1 MRGLSVALKTCVKKI
16 LFTAS
21 VFCSLSLDAN
31 ILDKVNPLS
40 IDQAMQHAIKTHPL
54 ILSAEG
60 EYRAAKSELTA
71 SRWSRFPALGAS
83 AQESST
89 EVKQE
94 VTTASMP
101 IWVGGRINADID
113 LAKSKRDGALAGIA
127 EAQQTVMLETI
138 GLFFDYFKSE
148 KKLEI
153 AAKNVDEH
161 QRLYEIIERRVDAA
175 TSPDVDA
182 MLAQARLQSARSAQI
197 QAVSTKNISK
207 ASLELTVGHVIDAVR
222 VNNNPAP
229 LGFDLNQALV
239 TGISVSPRISRIESE
254 VKGFEANIKSAK
266 SALYPQ
272 ISIGYEKRYNEP
284 DPSPLN
290 VDEETFVSVQF
301 QPGAGFAV
309 ASSISAAKQRKQSA
323 RDSLEAEKREL
334 RRQIKTAWNEY
345 TSVSFQLDPSKLLV
359 EATNSV
365 IESYLR
371 QYAVGKK
378 SWLDV
383 LNAQREATQAR
394 NTLVDFEVQ
403 YLTSLYRLRVLM
415 NEINPTILGVKL

>member
-1 MRGLSVALKTCVKKI
+1 VTILNSLQKLAVTSFFLVCSAIMAKAVVASDALSV
-16 LFTAS
+16 
-21 VFCSLSLDAN
+21 
-31 ILDKVNPLS
+31 
-40 IDQAMQHAIKTHPL
+40 DQAIQYAIQTHPL

-60 EYRAAKSELTA
+60 QYRAAKSELAA
-71 SRWSRFPALGAS
+71 SRWSRFPTVGAS
-83 AQESST
+83 ARENSFDQR
-89 EVKQE
+89 QD

-101 IWVGGRINADID
+101 IWMGGRINADID
-113 LAKSKRDGALAGIA
+113 LAKSNRDGALSGIS
-127 EAQQTVMLETI
+127 EAQQSVMIETI

-153 AAKNVDEH
+153 ASLNIDEH
-161 QRLYEIIERRVDAA
+161 QRLYEIIERRVEAA

-197 QAVSTKNISK
+197 QAASVKDISK
-207 ASLELTVGHVIDAVR
+207 ASLELTVGRVIDAVL
-222 VNNNPAP
+222 VNNNPEPFSIGLDEAV
-229 LGFDLNQALV
+229 A
-239 TGISVSPRISRIESE
+239 TGIKVSPRIARIESE
-254 VKGFEANIKSAK
+254 IKGFEANIKSAK

-272 ISIGYEKRYNEP
+272 VSLGYEKRFNEP
-284 DPSPLN
+284 DSSG
-290 VDEETFVSVQF
+290 DDQEETFVSVQF
-301 QPGAGFAV
+301 QPGAGLAV

-323 RDSLEAEKREL
+323 LDSLEAEKREL

-345 TSVSFQLDPSKLLV
+345 VSVSFQLEPSKMLV
-359 EATNSV
+359 DATTSV

-394 NTLVDFEVQ
+394 NTLVDFELQ
-403 YLTSLYRLRVLM
+403 YLTSIYRLRVLM

>member
-1 MRGLSVALKTCVKKI
+1 VVNVTFLNSIKKLVITILLFLSFVLCADDIDSAKALSVE
-16 LFTAS
+16 
-21 VFCSLSLDAN
+21 
-31 ILDKVNPLS
+31 
-40 IDQAMQHAIKTHPL
+40 QAMQHAIRTHPL
-54 ILSAEG
+54 IMSAEG
-60 EYRAAKSELTA
+60 QYRAAKSELAA
-71 SRWSRFPALGAS
+71 SRWSRFPTVGAS
-83 AQESST
+83 ARENSFEQ
-89 EVKQE
+89 KQD

-101 IWVGGRINADID
+101 IWMGGRINADID
-113 LAKSKRDGALAGIA
+113 LAKSNRDGALSGIA
-127 EAQQTVMLETI
+127 EAQQTVMLETV

-153 AAKNVDEH
+153 ATQNVDEH
-161 QRLYEIIERRVDAA
+161 QRLYEIIERRVEAA
-175 TSPDVDA
+175 TSPDVDT

-197 QAVSTKNISK
+197 QAASVRDISK
-207 ASLELTVGHVIDAVR
+207 ASLELTVGHVIDLVL
-222 VNNNPAP
+222 VNNKPAP
-229 LGFDLNQALV
+229 LSISLNDAV
-239 TGISVSPRISRIESE
+239 ATGISVSPRIARIESE

-272 ISIGYEKRYNEP
+272 VSLGYEKRYNDP
-284 DPSPLN
+284 DKLR
-290 VDEETFVSVQF
+290 VDQEETFVSVQF
-301 QPGAGFAV
+301 QPGAGLAV

-334 RRQIKTAWNEY
+334 RRQIKKAWNEY
-345 TSVSFQLDPSKLLV
+345 TSVSFQLEPSKMLV
-359 EATNSV
+359 DATTSV

-403 YLTSLYRLRVLM
+403 YLTSLYRLKVLM
-415 NEINPTILGVKL
+415 NEINPTTLGVKL

>member
-1 MRGLSVALKTCVKKI
+1 MTSLNNFKKI
-16 LFTAS
+16 LALF
-21 VFCSLSLDAN
+21 SLSVSI
-31 ILDKVNPLS
+31 ILQAESPIEAQALS
-40 IDQAMQHAIKTHPL
+40 VDQAMQYAIKTHPL

-60 EYRAAKSELTA
+60 QYRAAKSELTA
-71 SRWSRFPALGAS
+71 SRWSRFPTVGAS
-83 AQESST
+83 ARENSFD
-89 EVKQE
+89 EKQD

-101 IWVGGRINADID
+101 LWMGGRINADID
-113 LAKSKRDGALAGIA
+113 LAKSKRDGALSGIS
-127 EAQQTVMLETI
+127 EAQQSVMLETI

-153 AAKNVDEH
+153 ASLNVDEH
-161 QRLYEIIERRVDAA
+161 QRLYEIIERRVEAA

-182 MLAQARLQSARSAQI
+182 MLAQARLQSSRSAQI
-197 QAVSTKNISK
+197 QAASIKDISK
-207 ASLELTVGHVIDAVR
+207 ASLELTVGRVIDAVL
-222 VNNNPAP
+222 VNNNPEP
-229 LGFDLNQALV
+229 FGISLNEAV
-239 TGISVSPRISRIESE
+239 ATGIKVSPRIARIESE

-272 ISIGYEKRYNEP
+272 VSLGYEKRFNDP
-284 DPSPLN
+284 DSSR
-290 VDEETFVSVQF
+290 VDQEETFVSVQF
-301 QPGAGFAV
+301 QPGAGLAV
-309 ASSISAAKQRKQSA
+309 ASSISAAKLRKQSA

-345 TSVSFQLDPSKLLV
+345 ASVSFQLEPSKMLV
-359 EATNSV
+359 DATNSV

-403 YLTSLYRLRVLM
+403 YLTSIYRLRVLM

>member
-1 MRGLSVALKTCVKKI
+1 VTSLNNFKKI
-16 LFTAS
+16 LALL
-21 VFCSLSLDAN
+21 SLSVSITLQAES
-31 ILDKVNPLS
+31 PSEAQALS
-40 IDQAMQHAIKTHPL
+40 VDQAIQYAIKTHPL

-60 EYRAAKSELTA
+60 QYRAAKSELAA
-71 SRWSRFPALGAS
+71 SRWSRFPTVGAS
-83 AQESST
+83 ARENSFDQ
-89 EVKQE
+89 KQD

-101 IWVGGRINADID
+101 LWMGGRINADID
-113 LAKSKRDGALAGIA
+113 LAKSNRDGALSGIS
-127 EAQQTVMLETI
+127 EAQQSVMLETI

-153 AAKNVDEH
+153 ASQNIDEH
-161 QRLYEIIERRVDAA
+161 QRLYEIIERRVEAA

-182 MLAQARLQSARSAQI
+182 MLAQARLQSARSSQI
-197 QAVSTKNISK
+197 QAASIKDISK
-207 ASLELTVGHVIDAVR
+207 ASLELTVGRVIDAVL
-222 VNNNPAP
+222 VNNNPDP
-229 LGFDLNQALV
+229 FGISLNEAV
-239 TGISVSPRISRIESE
+239 ATGIAVSPRVARIESE
-254 VKGFEANIKSAK
+254 IKGFDANIKLAK

-272 ISIGYEKRYNEP
+272 VSLGYEKRFNDP
-284 DPSPLN
+284 DSSR
-290 VDEETFVSVQF
+290 VDQEETFVSVQF
-301 QPGAGFAV
+301 QPGAGLAV

-345 TSVSFQLDPSKLLV
+345 ASVSFQLEPSKMLV
-359 EATNSV
+359 DATNSV

-403 YLTSLYRLRVLM
+403 YLTSIYRLRVLM

>member
-1 MRGLSVALKTCVKKI
+1 MALKNCINKILVTAFVFGSFELNAENHDAGNSLSV
-16 LFTAS
+16 
-21 VFCSLSLDAN
+21 
-31 ILDKVNPLS
+31 
-40 IDQAMQHAIKTHPL
+40 DQAMQHAIMTHPL

-60 EYRAAKSELTA
+60 QYRAAKSELTA
-71 SRWSRFPALGAS
+71 SRWSRFPTVGAS

-89 EVKQE
+89 EVKQD

-101 IWVGGRINADID
+101 IWMGGRINADID
-113 LAKSKRDGALAGIA
+113 LAKSKRDGALSGIA

-153 AAKNVDEH
+153 ASKNVDEH
-161 QRLYEIIERRVDAA
+161 QRLYEIIERRVAAA
-175 TSPDVDA
+175 TSPDVDT

-197 QAVSTKNISK
+197 QAASVRNISK
-207 ASLELTVGHVIDAVR
+207 ASLELTVGQVIDAVR
-222 VNNNPAP
+222 VNNNPEA
-229 LGFDLNQALV
+229 LGFSLNEAV
-239 TGISVSPRISRIESE
+239 ATGISVSPRIARIESE

-272 ISIGYEKRYNEP
+272 VSLGYEKRYNDP
-284 DPSPLN
+284 DPSRIA
-290 VDEETFVSVQF
+290 EETFVSVEF
-301 QPGAGFAV
+301 QPGAGFAL

-345 TSVSFQLDPSKLLV
+345 SSVLFQLEPSRMLV
-359 EATNSV
+359 DATTSV

-403 YLTSLYRLRVLM
+403 YLTSWYRLKVLM
-415 NEINPTILGVKL
+415 NEINPTILGVEL

>member
-1 MRGLSVALKTCVKKI
+1 MTSLNNFKKI
-16 LFTAS
+16 LALFLLS
-21 VFCSLSLDAN
+21 VSIILQAESPIEAQALS
-31 ILDKVNPLS
+31 V
-40 IDQAMQHAIKTHPL
+40 DQAMQYAIKTHPL

-60 EYRAAKSELTA
+60 QYRAAKSELTA
-71 SRWSRFPALGAS
+71 SRWSRFPTVGAS
-83 AQESST
+83 ARENSFD
-89 EVKQE
+89 EKQD

-101 IWVGGRINADID
+101 LWMGGRINADID
-113 LAKSKRDGALAGIA
+113 LAKSKRDGALSGIS
-127 EAQQTVMLETI
+127 EAQQSVMLETI

-153 AAKNVDEH
+153 ASLNVDEH
-161 QRLYEIIERRVDAA
+161 QRLYEIIERRVEAE

-197 QAVSTKNISK
+197 QAASIKDISK
-207 ASLELTVGHVIDAVR
+207 ASLELTVGRVIDAVL
-222 VNNNPAP
+222 VNNNPEP
-229 LGFDLNQALV
+229 FGISLNEAV
-239 TGISVSPRISRIESE
+239 ATGIKVSPRIARIESE

-272 ISIGYEKRYNEP
+272 VSLGYEKRFNDP
-284 DPSPLN
+284 DSSR
-290 VDEETFVSVQF
+290 VDQEETFVSVQF
-301 QPGAGFAV
+301 QPGAGLAV
-309 ASSISAAKQRKQSA
+309 ASSISAAKLRKQSA

-345 TSVSFQLDPSKLLV
+345 ASVSFQLEPSKMLV
-359 EATNSV
+359 DATNSV

-403 YLTSLYRLRVLM
+403 YLTSIYRLRVLM

>member
-1 MRGLSVALKTCVKKI
+1 VALKNCIKKI
-16 LFTAS
+16 LITAS
-21 VFCSLSLDAN
+21 LLGSCSLSASN
-31 ILDKVNPLS
+31 HAVVSLS
-40 IDQAMQHAIKTHPL
+40 VDQAMQHAIKTHPL
-54 ILSAEG
+54 ISSAEG
-60 EYRAAKSELTA
+60 EYRAAKSEVTA
-71 SRWSRFPALGAS
+71 SRWSRFPTLGAS

-89 EVKQE
+89 DVKQD

-101 IWVGGRINADID
+101 IWVGGRINAEID
-113 LAKSKRDGALAGIA
+113 LAKSKRDGAFSGIA

-138 GLFFDYFKSE
+138 GLFFDYFSSE

-153 AAKNVDEH
+153 ASQNVDEH
-161 QRLYEIIERRVDAA
+161 QRLFEIIERRVQAE
-175 TSPDVDA
+175 TSPDVDT

-197 QAVSTKNISK
+197 QAASFRNIAK

-222 VNNNPAP
+222 VNNKPEPFNI
-229 LGFDLNQALV
+229 GLNEAV
-239 TGISVSPRISRIESE
+239 ATGISVSPRLARFESE
-254 VKGFEANIKSAK
+254 VKGFDANIKSAK

-272 ISIGYEKRYNEP
+272 ISLGYEKRYNDP
-284 DPSPLN
+284 DPSPLD

-301 QPGAGFAV
+301 QPGAGLAV
-309 ASSISAAKQRKQSA
+309 ASSISAAKQRKLSA

-345 TSVSFQLDPSKLLV
+345 TSVLFQLDPAKMLV
-359 EATNSV
+359 NATSSV

-403 YLTSLYRLRVLM
+403 HLTSLYRLRVLM
-415 NEINPTILGVKL
+415 NEINPVMLGVKL

>member
-1 MRGLSVALKTCVKKI
+1 VTSLNNFKKI
-16 LFTAS
+16 LALF
-21 VFCSLSLDAN
+21 SLSVSI
-31 ILDKVNPLS
+31 ILQAESPIEAQALS
-40 IDQAMQHAIKTHPL
+40 VDEAMQYAIKTHPL

-60 EYRAAKSELTA
+60 QYRAAKSELTA
-71 SRWSRFPALGAS
+71 SRWSRFPTVGAS
-83 AQESST
+83 ARENSFD
-89 EVKQE
+89 EKQD

-101 IWVGGRINADID
+101 LWMGGRINADID
-113 LAKSKRDGALAGIA
+113 LAKSKRDGALSGIS
-127 EAQQTVMLETI
+127 EAQQSVMLETI

-153 AAKNVDEH
+153 ASLNVDEH
-161 QRLYEIIERRVDAA
+161 QRLYEIIERRVEAA

-197 QAVSTKNISK
+197 QAASIKDISK
-207 ASLELTVGHVIDAVR
+207 ASLELTVGRVIDAVL
-222 VNNNPAP
+222 VNNNPEP
-229 LGFDLNQALV
+229 FGISLNEAV
-239 TGISVSPRISRIESE
+239 ATGIKVSPRIARIESE

-272 ISIGYEKRYNEP
+272 VSLGYEKRFNDP
-284 DPSPLN
+284 DSSR
-290 VDEETFVSVQF
+290 VDQEETFVSVQF
-301 QPGAGFAV
+301 QPGAGLAV
-309 ASSISAAKQRKQSA
+309 ASSISAAKLRKQSA

-345 TSVSFQLDPSKLLV
+345 ASVSFQLEPSKMLV
-359 EATNSV
+359 DATNSV

-403 YLTSLYRLRVLM
+403 YLTSIYRLRVLM

>member
-1 MRGLSVALKTCVKKI
+1 MTSLNNFKKI
-16 LFTAS
+16 LALL
-21 VFCSLSLDAN
+21 SLSVSITLQAES
-31 ILDKVNPLS
+31 PSEAQALS
-40 IDQAMQHAIKTHPL
+40 VDQAMQYAIKTHPL

-60 EYRAAKSELTA
+60 QYRAAKSELTA
-71 SRWSRFPALGAS
+71 SRWSRFPTVGAS
-83 AQESST
+83 ARENSFDQ
-89 EVKQE
+89 KQD

-101 IWVGGRINADID
+101 LWMGGRINADID
-113 LAKSKRDGALAGIA
+113 LAKSKRDGALSGIS
-127 EAQQTVMLETI
+127 EAQQSVMLETI

-153 AAKNVDEH
+153 ASLNVDEH
-161 QRLYEIIERRVDAA
+161 QRLYEIIERRVEAA

-197 QAVSTKNISK
+197 QAASIKDISK
-207 ASLELTVGHVIDAVR
+207 ASLELTVGRVIDAVL
-222 VNNNPAP
+222 VNNNPEP
-229 LGFDLNQALV
+229 FGISLNEAV
-239 TGISVSPRISRIESE
+239 ATGIKVSPRIARIESE

-272 ISIGYEKRYNEP
+272 VSLGYEKRFNDP
-284 DPSPLN
+284 DSSR
-290 VDEETFVSVQF
+290 VDQEETFVSVQF
-301 QPGAGFAV
+301 QPGAGLAV

-345 TSVSFQLDPSKLLV
+345 ASVSFQLEPSKMLV
-359 EATNSV
+359 DATNSV

-403 YLTSLYRLRVLM
+403 YLTSIYRLRVLM

>member
-1 MRGLSVALKTCVKKI
+1 VTSLNNFRKIIVLLTLSFFIALQAESSNEAQALSV
-16 LFTAS
+16 
-21 VFCSLSLDAN
+21 
-31 ILDKVNPLS
+31 
-40 IDQAMQHAIKTHPL
+40 DQAMHFAIKTHPL

-60 EYRAAKSELTA
+60 QYRAAKSELAA
-71 SRWSRFPALGAS
+71 SRWGRFPTIGAS

-89 EVKQE
+89 EAKQD

-101 IWVGGRINADID
+101 VWMGGRINADID
-113 LAKSKRDGALAGIA
+113 LAKSNRDGALSGIA
-127 EAQQTVMLETI
+127 EAQQSVMLETI
-138 GLFFDYFKSE
+138 DLFFDYFKSE

-153 AAKNVDEH
+153 ASQNVDEH
-161 QRLYEIIERRVDAA
+161 QRLYEIIERRVAAA
-175 TSPDVDA
+175 TSPDVDT

-197 QAVSTKNISK
+197 QAANAKNIAK
-207 ASLELTVGHVIDAVR
+207 ASLELTVGLVIDTVL
-222 VNNNPAP
+222 VNNSPEELN
-229 LGFDLNQALV
+229 LGLNETVAE
-239 TGISVSPRISRIESE
+239 GIRVSPRIARIESE
-254 VKGFEANIKSAK
+254 VKGFEANIKSVK

-272 ISIGYEKRYNEP
+272 VSLGYEKRYNDP
-284 DPSPLN
+284 DPTRA
-290 VDEETFVSVQF
+290 DKEETFVSVQF

-309 ASSISAAKQRKQSA
+309 ASSISAAKQRQQSA

-345 TSVSFQLDPSKLLV
+345 TSVSFQLEPTKMLV
-359 EATNSV
+359 NATTSV

-403 YLTSLYRLRVLM
+403 YLTSLYRLKVLL
-415 NEINPTILGVKL
+415 NHINPTILGVKL

>member
-1 MRGLSVALKTCVKKI
+1 MTSLNNFKKI
-16 LFTAS
+16 LALF
-21 VFCSLSLDAN
+21 SLSVSI
-31 ILDKVNPLS
+31 ILQAESPIEAQALS
-40 IDQAMQHAIKTHPL
+40 VDQAMQYAIKTHPL

-60 EYRAAKSELTA
+60 QYRAAKSELTA
-71 SRWSRFPALGAS
+71 SRWSRFPTVGAS
-83 AQESST
+83 ARENSFD
-89 EVKQE
+89 EKQD

-101 IWVGGRINADID
+101 LWMGGRINADID
-113 LAKSKRDGALAGIA
+113 LAKSKRDGALSGIS
-127 EAQQTVMLETI
+127 EAQQSVMLETI

-153 AAKNVDEH
+153 ASLNVDEH
-161 QRLYEIIERRVDAA
+161 QRLYEIIERRVEAE

-197 QAVSTKNISK
+197 QAASIKDISK
-207 ASLELTVGHVIDAVR
+207 ASLELTVGRVIDAVL
-222 VNNNPAP
+222 VNNNPEP
-229 LGFDLNQALV
+229 FGISLNEAV
-239 TGISVSPRISRIESE
+239 ATGIKVSPRIARIESE

-272 ISIGYEKRYNEP
+272 VSLGYEKRFNDP
-284 DPSPLN
+284 DSSR
-290 VDEETFVSVQF
+290 VDQEETFVSVQF
-301 QPGAGFAV
+301 QPGAGLAV
-309 ASSISAAKQRKQSA
+309 ASSISAAKLRKQSA

-345 TSVSFQLDPSKLLV
+345 ASVSFQLEPSKMLV
-359 EATNSV
+359 DATNSV

-403 YLTSLYRLRVLM
+403 YLTSIYRLRVLM

>member
-1 MRGLSVALKTCVKKI
+1 MTSLNNFKKI
-16 LFTAS
+16 LALF
-21 VFCSLSLDAN
+21 SLSVSI
-31 ILDKVNPLS
+31 ILQAESPIEAQALS
-40 IDQAMQHAIKTHPL
+40 VDEAMQYAIKTHPL

-60 EYRAAKSELTA
+60 QYRAAKSELTA
-71 SRWSRFPALGAS
+71 SRWSRFPTVGAS
-83 AQESST
+83 ARENSFD
-89 EVKQE
+89 EKQD

-101 IWVGGRINADID
+101 LWMGGRINADID
-113 LAKSKRDGALAGIA
+113 LAKSKRDGALSGIS
-127 EAQQTVMLETI
+127 EAQQSVMLETI

-153 AAKNVDEH
+153 ASLNVDEH
-161 QRLYEIIERRVDAA
+161 QRLYEIIERRVEAA

-197 QAVSTKNISK
+197 QAASIKDISK
-207 ASLELTVGHVIDAVR
+207 ASLELTVGRVIDAVL
-222 VNNNPAP
+222 VNNNPEP
-229 LGFDLNQALV
+229 FGISLNEAV
-239 TGISVSPRISRIESE
+239 ATGIKVSPRIARIESE

-272 ISIGYEKRYNEP
+272 VSLGYEKRFNDP
-284 DPSPLN
+284 DSSR
-290 VDEETFVSVQF
+290 VDQEETFVSVQF
-301 QPGAGFAV
+301 QPGAGLAV
-309 ASSISAAKQRKQSA
+309 ASSISAAKLRKQSA

-345 TSVSFQLDPSKLLV
+345 ASVSFQLEPSKMLV
-359 EATNSV
+359 DATNSV

-403 YLTSLYRLRVLM
+403 YLTSIYRLRVLM

>member
-1 MRGLSVALKTCVKKI
+1 MAFLNSIKKLVLISFLCAPYAIATDSLDSFSSLSVE
-16 LFTAS
+16 
-21 VFCSLSLDAN
+21 
-31 ILDKVNPLS
+31 
-40 IDQAMQHAIKTHPL
+40 QAMQFAINTHPL

-60 EYRAAKSELTA
+60 QYRAAKSELTA
-71 SRWSRFPALGAS
+71 SRWSRFPTVGAS

-89 EVKQE
+89 EVKQD

-101 IWVGGRINADID
+101 IWMGGRINADID
-113 LAKSKRDGALAGIA
+113 LAKSKRDGALSGVS

-138 GLFFDYFKSE
+138 GFFFDYFKSE

-153 AAKNVDEH
+153 ASQNVDEH
-161 QRLYEIIERRVDAA
+161 QRLYEIIERRVAAA
-175 TSPDVDA
+175 TSPDVDT

-197 QAVSTKNISK
+197 QAISVRDISK
-207 ASLELTVGHVIDAVR
+207 ASLELTVGQEIVSVLVEDS
-222 VNNNPAP
+222 PEP
-229 LGFDLNQALV
+229 LGINLNEAVAL
-239 TGISVSPRISRIESE
+239 GISVSPRIARIQSE

-272 ISIGYEKRYNEP
+272 VSLSYEKRYNDP
-284 DPSPLN
+284 DPSR
-290 VDEETFVSVQF
+290 VDQEETFVSVQF

-345 TSVSFQLDPSKLLV
+345 ASVSFQLEPSKMLV
-359 EATNSV
+359 DATTSV
-365 IESYLR
+365 VESYLR

-403 YLTSLYRLRVLM
+403 YLTSLYRLKVLI

>member
-1 MRGLSVALKTCVKKI
+1 MTSLNNFKKI
-16 LFTAS
+16 LALL
-21 VFCSLSLDAN
+21 SLSVSITLQAES
-31 ILDKVNPLS
+31 PSEAQALS
-40 IDQAMQHAIKTHPL
+40 VDQAMQYAIKTHPL

-60 EYRAAKSELTA
+60 QYRAAKSELAA
-71 SRWSRFPALGAS
+71 SRWSRFPTVGAS
-83 AQESST
+83 ARENSFDQ
-89 EVKQE
+89 KQD

-101 IWVGGRINADID
+101 LWMGGRINADID
-113 LAKSKRDGALAGIA
+113 LAKSKRDGALSGIS
-127 EAQQTVMLETI
+127 EAQQSVMLETI

-153 AAKNVDEH
+153 ASLNVDEH
-161 QRLYEIIERRVDAA
+161 QRLYEIIERRVEAA

-197 QAVSTKNISK
+197 QAASIKDISK
-207 ASLELTVGHVIDAVR
+207 ASLELTVGRVIDAVL
-222 VNNNPAP
+222 VNNNPEP
-229 LGFDLNQALV
+229 FGISLNEAV
-239 TGISVSPRISRIESE
+239 ATGIKVSPRIARIESE

-272 ISIGYEKRYNEP
+272 VSLGYEKRFNDP
-284 DPSPLN
+284 DSTR
-290 VDEETFVSVQF
+290 VDQEETFVSVQF
-301 QPGAGFAV
+301 QPGAGLAV
-309 ASSISAAKQRKQSA
+309 ASSISAAKLRKQSA

-345 TSVSFQLDPSKLLV
+345 ASVSFQLEPSKMLV
-359 EATNSV
+359 DATNSV

-403 YLTSLYRLRVLM
+403 YLTSIYRLRVLM

>member
-1 MRGLSVALKTCVKKI
+1 MTSLNNFKKI
-16 LFTAS
+16 LALL
-21 VFCSLSLDAN
+21 SLSVSITLQAES
-31 ILDKVNPLS
+31 PREAQALS
-40 IDQAMQHAIKTHPL
+40 VDQAMQYAIKTHPL

-60 EYRAAKSELTA
+60 QYRAAKSELTA
-71 SRWSRFPALGAS
+71 SRWSRFPTVGAS
-83 AQESST
+83 ARENSFD
-89 EVKQE
+89 EKQD

-101 IWVGGRINADID
+101 LWMGGRINADID
-113 LAKSKRDGALAGIA
+113 LAKSKRDGALSGIS
-127 EAQQTVMLETI
+127 EAQQSVMLETI

-153 AAKNVDEH
+153 ASLNVDEH
-161 QRLYEIIERRVDAA
+161 QRLYEIIERRVEAA

-182 MLAQARLQSARSAQI
+182 MLAQARLQSSRSAQI
-197 QAVSTKNISK
+197 QAASIKDISK
-207 ASLELTVGHVIDAVR
+207 ASLELTVGRVIDAVL
-222 VNNNPAP
+222 VNNNPEP
-229 LGFDLNQALV
+229 FGISLNEAV
-239 TGISVSPRISRIESE
+239 ATGIKVSPRIARIESE

-272 ISIGYEKRYNEP
+272 VSLGYEKRFNDP
-284 DPSPLN
+284 DSSR
-290 VDEETFVSVQF
+290 VDQEETFVSVQF
-301 QPGAGFAV
+301 QPGAGLAV
-309 ASSISAAKQRKQSA
+309 ASSISAAKLRKQSA

-345 TSVSFQLDPSKLLV
+345 ASVSFQLEPSKMLV
-359 EATNSV
+359 DATNSV

-403 YLTSLYRLRVLM
+403 YLTSIYRLRVLM

>member
-1 MRGLSVALKTCVKKI
+1 MTLKICLKKVLFTVSLFGSLGLSADNH
-16 LFTAS
+16 
-21 VFCSLSLDAN
+21 DAV
-31 ILDKVNPLS
+31 IPLS
-40 IDQAMQHAIKTHPL
+40 IDQAMQHALKTHPL

-71 SRWSRFPALGAS
+71 SRWSRFPTLGAS

-89 EVKQE
+89 EVKQD

-101 IWVGGRINADID
+101 IWVGGRINAEID
-113 LAKSKRDGALAGIA
+113 LAKSKRDGALSGIA
-127 EAQQTVMLETI
+127 EAQQTVMLETV

-153 AAKNVDEH
+153 AAQNVDEH
-161 QRLYEIIERRVDAA
+161 QRLYEIIERRVEAE
-175 TSPDVDA
+175 TSPDVDS

-197 QAVSTKNISK
+197 QAVSARNIAK

-222 VNNNPAP
+222 VNNNPEP
-229 LGFDLNQALV
+229 LGFSLNQALV
-239 TGISVSPRISRIESE
+239 TGVSVSPRIARFESD

-272 ISIGYEKRYNEP
+272 VSLGYEKRYNDP
-284 DPSPLN
+284 DPTR
-290 VDEETFVSVQF
+290 VDEEAFVSVQF

-309 ASSISAAKQRKQSA
+309 ASSISAAKQRKLSA

-345 TSVSFQLDPSKLLV
+345 TSVSFQLEPSKLLV
-359 EATNSV
+359 DATNSV

-403 YLTSLYRLRVLM
+403 YLASLYRLEILM
-415 NEINPTILGVKL
+415 NVINPTILGVKL

>member
-1 MRGLSVALKTCVKKI
+1 LRGLNVTSLNNFKKI
-16 LFTAS
+16 IVLL
-21 VFCSLSLDAN
+21 SLSVSIALQAESS
-31 ILDKVNPLS
+31 IKEQALS
-40 IDQAMQHAIKTHPL
+40 VDQAMQHAIRTHPL

-60 EYRAAKSELTA
+60 QYRAAKSELAA
-71 SRWSRFPALGAS
+71 SRWSRFPTIGAS

-89 EVKQE
+89 EVKQD

-101 IWVGGRINADID
+101 IWMGGRINADID
-113 LAKSKRDGALAGIA
+113 LAKSNRDGALSGIS
-127 EAQQTVMLETI
+127 EAQQSVMLETI

-153 AAKNVDEH
+153 ASLNVDEH
-161 QRLYEIIERRVDAA
+161 QRLYEIIERRVAAA
-175 TSPDVDA
+175 TSPDVDT
-182 MLAQARLQSARSAQI
+182 MLAQARLQSARSVQI
-197 QAVSTKNISK
+197 QAASSKNIAK
-207 ASLELTVGHVIDAVR
+207 ASLELTVGHVIDAVL
-222 VNNNPAP
+222 VNNSPEP
-229 LGFDLNQALV
+229 LNIGLNEAV
-239 TGISVSPRISRIESE
+239 ATGIQVSPRIARIESE
-254 VKGFEANIKSAK
+254 IKGFEANIKSAK

-272 ISIGYEKRYNEP
+272 VSLGYEKRYNDP
-284 DPSPLN
+284 DPAR
-290 VDEETFVSVQF
+290 VDQEETFVSVQF
-301 QPGAGFAV
+301 QPGAGLAV

-345 TSVSFQLDPSKLLV
+345 TSVSFQLEPSKMLV
-359 EATNSV
+359 DATTSV
-365 IESYLR
+365 VESYLR

-403 YLTSLYRLRVLM
+403 YFTSIYRLRVLM

>member
-1 MRGLSVALKTCVKKI
+1 MLLSLSITLQAESPSEVQALSV
-16 LFTAS
+16 
-21 VFCSLSLDAN
+21 
-31 ILDKVNPLS
+31 
-40 IDQAMQHAIKTHPL
+40 DQAMQYAIKTHPL

-60 EYRAAKSELTA
+60 QYRAAKSELTA
-71 SRWSRFPALGAS
+71 SRWSRFPTVGAS
-83 AQESST
+83 ARENSFD
-89 EVKQE
+89 EKQD

-101 IWVGGRINADID
+101 LWMGGRINADID
-113 LAKSKRDGALAGIA
+113 LAKSSRDGALSGIS
-127 EAQQTVMLETI
+127 EAQQSVMLETI

-153 AAKNVDEH
+153 ASQNIDEH
-161 QRLYEIIERRVDAA
+161 QRLYEIIERRVEAA

-182 MLAQARLQSARSAQI
+182 MLAQARLQSARSSQI
-197 QAVSTKNISK
+197 QAASIKDISK
-207 ASLELTVGHVIDAVR
+207 ASLELTVGRVIDAVL
-222 VNNNPAP
+222 VNNNPDP
-229 LGFDLNQALV
+229 FGISLNEAV
-239 TGISVSPRISRIESE
+239 ATGIKVSPRIARIESE
-254 VKGFEANIKSAK
+254 IMGFEANIKSAK

-272 ISIGYEKRYNEP
+272 VSLGYEKRYNDP
-284 DPSPLN
+284 DPSR
-290 VDEETFVSVQF
+290 VDQEEAFVSVQF
-301 QPGAGFAV
+301 QPGAGLAV

-334 RRQIKTAWNEY
+334 RRQIKTSWNEY
-345 TSVSFQLDPSKLLV
+345 TSVLFQLDPAKMLV
-359 EATNSV
+359 NATSSV

-403 YLTSLYRLRVLM
+403 HLTSLYRLRVLM
-415 NEINPTILGVKL
+415 NEINPVMLGVKL

>member
-1 MRGLSVALKTCVKKI
+1 VRSLNNFKKI
-16 LFTAS
+16 LALL
-21 VFCSLSLDAN
+21 SLSVSITLQAES
-31 ILDKVNPLS
+31 PSEAQALS
-40 IDQAMQHAIKTHPL
+40 VDQAMQYAIKTHPL

-60 EYRAAKSELTA
+60 QYRAAKSELTA
-71 SRWSRFPALGAS
+71 SRWSRFPTVGAS
-83 AQESST
+83 ARENSFD
-89 EVKQE
+89 EKQD

-101 IWVGGRINADID
+101 LWMGGRINADID
-113 LAKSKRDGALAGIA
+113 LAKSKRDGALSGIS
-127 EAQQTVMLETI
+127 EAQQSVMLETI

-153 AAKNVDEH
+153 ASLNVDEH
-161 QRLYEIIERRVDAA
+161 QRLYEIIERRVEAA

-182 MLAQARLQSARSAQI
+182 MLAQARLQSSRSAQI
-197 QAVSTKNISK
+197 QAASIKDISK
-207 ASLELTVGHVIDAVR
+207 ASLELTVGRVIDAVL
-222 VNNNPAP
+222 VNNNPEP
-229 LGFDLNQALV
+229 FGISLNEAV
-239 TGISVSPRISRIESE
+239 ATGIAVSPRIARIESE
-254 VKGFEANIKSAK
+254 IKGFEANIKSAK

-272 ISIGYEKRYNEP
+272 VSLGYEKRFNDP
-284 DPSPLN
+284 DSSL
-290 VDEETFVSVQF
+290 VDQEETFVSVQF
-301 QPGAGFAV
+301 QPGAGLAV

-345 TSVSFQLDPSKLLV
+345 ASVSFQLEPSKMLV
-359 EATNSV
+359 DATNSV

-403 YLTSLYRLRVLM
+403 YLTSIYRLRVLM

>member
-1 MRGLSVALKTCVKKI
+1 MALKNCINKILVTAFVFGSFELNAENHDAGNSLSV
-16 LFTAS
+16 
-21 VFCSLSLDAN
+21 
-31 ILDKVNPLS
+31 
-40 IDQAMQHAIKTHPL
+40 DQAMQHAIMTHPL

-60 EYRAAKSELTA
+60 QYRAAKSELTA
-71 SRWSRFPALGAS
+71 SRWSRFPTVGAS

-89 EVKQE
+89 EVKQD

-101 IWVGGRINADID
+101 IWMGGRINADID
-113 LAKSKRDGALAGIA
+113 LAKSKRDGALSGIA

-153 AAKNVDEH
+153 ASKNVDEH
-161 QRLYEIIERRVDAA
+161 QRLYEIIERRVAAA
-175 TSPDVDA
+175 TSPDVDT

-197 QAVSTKNISK
+197 QAASVRNISK
-207 ASLELTVGHVIDAVR
+207 ASLELTVGQVIDAVR
-222 VNNNPAP
+222 VNNNPEA
-229 LGFDLNQALV
+229 LGFSLNEAV
-239 TGISVSPRISRIESE
+239 ATGISVSPRIARIESE

-272 ISIGYEKRYNEP
+272 VSLGYEKRYNDP
-284 DPSPLN
+284 DPSRIA
-290 VDEETFVSVQF
+290 EETFVSVEF
-301 QPGAGFAV
+301 QPGAGFAL

-345 TSVSFQLDPSKLLV
+345 SSVLFQLEPSRKLV
-359 EATNSV
+359 DATTSV

-403 YLTSLYRLRVLM
+403 YLTSWYRLKVLM
-415 NEINPTILGVKL
+415 NEINPTILGVEL

>member
-1 MRGLSVALKTCVKKI
+1 VTSLNNLKKI
-16 LFTAS
+16 LALL
-21 VFCSLSLDAN
+21 SLSLSITLQAESPSE
-31 ILDKVNPLS
+31 VQALS
-40 IDQAMQHAIKTHPL
+40 VDQAMQYAIKTHPL

-60 EYRAAKSELTA
+60 QYRAAKSELTA
-71 SRWSRFPALGAS
+71 SRWSRFPTVGAS
-83 AQESST
+83 ARENSFD
-89 EVKQE
+89 EKQD

-101 IWVGGRINADID
+101 LWMGGRINADID
-113 LAKSKRDGALAGIA
+113 LAKSNRDGALSGIS
-127 EAQQTVMLETI
+127 EAQQSVMLETI

-153 AAKNVDEH
+153 ASLNVDEH
-161 QRLYEIIERRVDAA
+161 QRLYEIIERRVEAA

-197 QAVSTKNISK
+197 QAASVKDISK
-207 ASLELTVGHVIDAVR
+207 ASLELTVGRVIDAVL
-222 VNNNPAP
+222 VNNNPEP
-229 LGFDLNQALV
+229 FGVSLNEAV
-239 TGISVSPRISRIESE
+239 ATGIKVSPRIARIESE
-254 VKGFEANIKSAK
+254 IKGFDANIKLAK

-272 ISIGYEKRYNEP
+272 VSLGYEKRSI
-284 DPSPLN
+284 DPGSSG
-290 VDEETFVSVQF
+290 DDQEETFVSVQF
-301 QPGAGFAV
+301 QPGAGLAV

-345 TSVSFQLDPSKLLV
+345 ASVSFQLEPSKMLV
-359 EATNSV
+359 DATNSV

-403 YLTSLYRLRVLM
+403 YLTSIYRLRVLM

>member
-1 MRGLSVALKTCVKKI
+1 VRSLNNFKKI
-16 LFTAS
+16 LALLLL
-21 VFCSLSLDAN
+21 SLSITLQAESASE
-31 ILDKVNPLS
+31 VQALS
-40 IDQAMQHAIKTHPL
+40 VDQAIQHAIKTHPL

-60 EYRAAKSELTA
+60 QYRAAKSELTA
-71 SRWSRFPALGAS
+71 SRWSRFPTVGAS
-83 AQESST
+83 ARENSFDQ
-89 EVKQE
+89 KQD

-101 IWVGGRINADID
+101 LWVGGRINADID
-113 LAKSKRDGALAGIA
+113 LAMSNRDGALSGIS
-127 EAQQTVMLETI
+127 EAQQSVMLETI

-153 AAKNVDEH
+153 ASLNVDEH
-161 QRLYEIIERRVDAA
+161 QRLYEIIERRVEAA

-197 QAVSTKNISK
+197 QAASVKDISK
-207 ASLELTVGHVIDAVR
+207 ASLELTVGRVIDAVL
-222 VNNNPAP
+222 VNNNPEP
-229 LGFDLNQALV
+229 F
-239 TGISVSPRISRIESE
+239 GISLNEAVAMGIKVSPRIARIESE
-254 VKGFEANIKSAK
+254 IKGFEANIKSAK

-272 ISIGYEKRYNEP
+272 VSLGYEKRSI
-284 DPSPLN
+284 DPGSSG
-290 VDEETFVSVQF
+290 DDQEETFVSVQF
-301 QPGAGFAV
+301 QPGAGLAV

-345 TSVSFQLDPSKLLV
+345 ASVSFQLEPSKMLV
-359 EATNSV
+359 DATNSV

-403 YLTSLYRLRVLM
+403 YLTSIYRLRVLM

>member
-1 MRGLSVALKTCVKKI
+1 VRSLNNFKKI
-16 LFTAS
+16 LALL
-21 VFCSLSLDAN
+21 SLSVSITLQAES
-31 ILDKVNPLS
+31 PREAQALS
-40 IDQAMQHAIKTHPL
+40 VDQAMQYAIKTHPL

-60 EYRAAKSELTA
+60 QYRAAKSELTA
-71 SRWSRFPALGAS
+71 SRWSRFPTVGAS
-83 AQESST
+83 ARENSFD
-89 EVKQE
+89 EKQD

-101 IWVGGRINADID
+101 LWMGGRINADID
-113 LAKSKRDGALAGIA
+113 LAKSKRDGALSGIS
-127 EAQQTVMLETI
+127 EAQQSVMLETI

-153 AAKNVDEH
+153 ASLNVDEH
-161 QRLYEIIERRVDAA
+161 QRLYEIIERRVEAE

-197 QAVSTKNISK
+197 QAASIKDISK
-207 ASLELTVGHVIDAVR
+207 ASLELTVGRVIDAVL
-222 VNNNPAP
+222 VNNNPEP
-229 LGFDLNQALV
+229 FGISLNEAV
-239 TGISVSPRISRIESE
+239 ATGIKVSPRIARIESE

-272 ISIGYEKRYNEP
+272 VSLGYEKRFNDP
-284 DPSPLN
+284 DSSR
-290 VDEETFVSVQF
+290 VDQEETFVSVQF
-301 QPGAGFAV
+301 QPGAGLAV
-309 ASSISAAKQRKQSA
+309 ASSISAAKLRKQSA

-345 TSVSFQLDPSKLLV
+345 ASVSFQLEPSKMLV
-359 EATNSV
+359 DATNSV

-403 YLTSLYRLRVLM
+403 YLTSIYRLRVLM

>member
-1 MRGLSVALKTCVKKI
+1 VSLKHCLKKI
-16 LFTAS
+16 LIAAS
-21 VFCSLSLDAN
+21 LFGSLLAGASNHDA
-31 ILDKVNPLS
+31 VTPLS
-40 IDQAMQHAIKTHPL
+40 IDQAMQYALKTHPL

-71 SRWSRFPALGAS
+71 SRWSRFPTLGAS

-89 EVKQE
+89 EVKQD
-94 VTTASMP
+94 VTTATMP
-101 IWVGGRINADID
+101 IWVGGRINAEID
-113 LAKSKRDGALAGIA
+113 LAKSKRDGALSGVA
-127 EAQQTVMLETI
+127 EAQQTVMLETV

-153 AAKNVDEH
+153 AAQNVDEH
-161 QRLYEIIERRVDAA
+161 QRLYEIIERRVEAA
-175 TSPDVDA
+175 TSPDVDS

-197 QAVSTKNISK
+197 QATSARNIAK

-222 VNNNPAP
+222 VINNPEP
-229 LGFDLNQALV
+229 LGFGLNQALV
-239 TGISVSPRISRIESE
+239 TGISVSPRIARLESD

-272 ISIGYEKRYNEP
+272 ISLGYEKRYNDP
-284 DPSPLN
+284 DPSRLD

-345 TSVSFQLDPSKLLV
+345 TSVSFQLEPSSLLV
-359 EATNSV
+359 DATNSV

-403 YLTSLYRLRVLM
+403 YLTSLYRLKILM
-415 NEINPTILGVKL
+415 NEINPTILGVEL

>member
-1 MRGLSVALKTCVKKI
+1 VRSLNNFKKI
-16 LFTAS
+16 LALLLL
-21 VFCSLSLDAN
+21 SLSITLQAESASE
-31 ILDKVNPLS
+31 VQALS
-40 IDQAMQHAIKTHPL
+40 VDQAIQYAIKTHPL

-60 EYRAAKSELTA
+60 QYRAAKSELTA
-71 SRWSRFPALGAS
+71 SRWSRFPTVGAS
-83 AQESST
+83 ARENSFD
-89 EVKQE
+89 EKQD

-101 IWVGGRINADID
+101 LWMGGRINADID
-113 LAKSKRDGALAGIA
+113 LAKSKKDGALSGIS
-127 EAQQTVMLETI
+127 EAQQSVMLETI

-153 AAKNVDEH
+153 ASLNVDEH
-161 QRLYEIIERRVDAA
+161 QRLYEIIERRVEAA

-197 QAVSTKNISK
+197 QAASVKDISK
-207 ASLELTVGHVIDAVR
+207 ASLELTVGRVIDAVL
-222 VNNNPAP
+222 VNNNPEP
-229 LGFDLNQALV
+229 FGISLNEAV
-239 TGISVSPRISRIESE
+239 ATGIKVSPRIARIESE
-254 VKGFEANIKSAK
+254 IKGFEANIKSAK

-272 ISIGYEKRYNEP
+272 VSLGYEKRFNDP
-284 DPSPLN
+284 DSSR
-290 VDEETFVSVQF
+290 VDQEETFVSVQF
-301 QPGAGFAV
+301 QPGAGLAV

-345 TSVSFQLDPSKLLV
+345 ASVSFQLEPSKMLV
-359 EATNSV
+359 DATNSV

-403 YLTSLYRLRVLM
+403 YLTSIYRLRVLM

>member
-1 MRGLSVALKTCVKKI
+1 MRSLNNFKKIIALLSLSVSIALQAESPI
-16 LFTAS
+16 EAQALS
-21 VFCSLSLDAN
+21 V
-31 ILDKVNPLS
+31 
-40 IDQAMQHAIKTHPL
+40 DQAMQYAIKTHPL

-60 EYRAAKSELTA
+60 QYRAAKSELTA
-71 SRWSRFPALGAS
+71 SRWSRFPTVGAS
-83 AQESST
+83 ARENSFDQ
-89 EVKQE
+89 KQD

-101 IWVGGRINADID
+101 LWMGGRINADID
-113 LAKSKRDGALAGIA
+113 LAKSNRDGALSGIS
-127 EAQQTVMLETI
+127 EAQQSVMLETI

-153 AAKNVDEH
+153 ASLNVDEH
-161 QRLYEIIERRVDAA
+161 QRLYEIIERRVEAA

-197 QAVSTKNISK
+197 QAASIKDISK
-207 ASLELTVGHVIDAVR
+207 ASLELTVGRVIDAVL
-222 VNNNPAP
+222 VNNNPDP
-229 LGFDLNQALV
+229 FGISLNEAV
-239 TGISVSPRISRIESE
+239 ATGIAVSPRVARIESE
-254 VKGFEANIKSAK
+254 IKGFDANIKLAK

-272 ISIGYEKRYNEP
+272 VSLGYEKRFNDP
-284 DPSPLN
+284 DSSR
-290 VDEETFVSVQF
+290 VDQEETFVSVQF
-301 QPGAGFAV
+301 QPGAGLAV

-345 TSVSFQLDPSKLLV
+345 ASVSFQLEPSKMLV
-359 EATNSV
+359 DATNSV

-403 YLTSLYRLRVLM
+403 YLTSIYRLRVLM

>member
-1 MRGLSVALKTCVKKI
+1 MRPLNNFKKTLALLLLSLSITLQAESASEVQALSV
-16 LFTAS
+16 
-21 VFCSLSLDAN
+21 
-31 ILDKVNPLS
+31 
-40 IDQAMQHAIKTHPL
+40 DQAIQYAIKTHPL

-60 EYRAAKSELTA
+60 QYRAAKSELTA
-71 SRWSRFPALGAS
+71 SRWSRFPTVGAS
-83 AQESST
+83 ARENSFD
-89 EVKQE
+89 EKQD

-101 IWVGGRINADID
+101 LWMGGRINADID
-113 LAKSKRDGALAGIA
+113 LAKSKRDGALSGIS
-127 EAQQTVMLETI
+127 EAQQSVMLETI

-153 AAKNVDEH
+153 ASLNVDEH
-161 QRLYEIIERRVDAA
+161 QRLYEIIERRVEAA

-197 QAVSTKNISK
+197 QAASIKDISK
-207 ASLELTVGHVIDAVR
+207 ASLELTVGRVIDAVL
-222 VNNNPAP
+222 VNNNPEP
-229 LGFDLNQALV
+229 F
-239 TGISVSPRISRIESE
+239 GISLNEAVAKGIKVSPRIARIESE

-272 ISIGYEKRYNEP
+272 VSLGYEKRFNDP
-284 DPSPLN
+284 DSTR
-290 VDEETFVSVQF
+290 VDQEETFVSVQF
-301 QPGAGFAV
+301 QPGAGLAV
-309 ASSISAAKQRKQSA
+309 ASSISAAKLRKQSA

-345 TSVSFQLDPSKLLV
+345 ASVSFQLEPSKMLV
-359 EATNSV
+359 DATNSV

-403 YLTSLYRLRVLM
+403 YLTSIYRLRVLM

>member
-1 MRGLSVALKTCVKKI
+1 VRSLNNFKKIIALLSLSVSIALQAESPSEAQA
-16 LFTAS
+16 LS
-21 VFCSLSLDAN
+21 V
-31 ILDKVNPLS
+31 
-40 IDQAMQHAIKTHPL
+40 DQAMQYAIKTHPL

-60 EYRAAKSELTA
+60 QYRAAKSELTA
-71 SRWSRFPALGAS
+71 SRWSRFPTVGAS
-83 AQESST
+83 ARENSFD
-89 EVKQE
+89 EKQD

-101 IWVGGRINADID
+101 LWMGGRINADID
-113 LAKSKRDGALAGIA
+113 LAKSKRDGALSGIS
-127 EAQQTVMLETI
+127 EAQQSVMLETI

-153 AAKNVDEH
+153 ASLNVDEH
-161 QRLYEIIERRVDAA
+161 QRLYEIIERRVEAA

-182 MLAQARLQSARSAQI
+182 MLAQARLQSSRSAQI
-197 QAVSTKNISK
+197 QAASIKDISK
-207 ASLELTVGHVIDAVR
+207 ASLELTVGRVVDAVL
-222 VNNNPAP
+222 VNNNPEP
-229 LGFDLNQALV
+229 FGISLNEAV
-239 TGISVSPRISRIESE
+239 ATGIKVSPRIARIESE

-272 ISIGYEKRYNEP
+272 VSLGYEKRFNDP
-284 DPSPLN
+284 DSSR
-290 VDEETFVSVQF
+290 VDQEETFVSVQF
-301 QPGAGFAV
+301 QPGAGLAV

-345 TSVSFQLDPSKLLV
+345 ASVSFQLEPSKMLV
-359 EATNSV
+359 DATNSV

-403 YLTSLYRLRVLM
+403 YLTSIYRLRVLM

>member
-1 MRGLSVALKTCVKKI
+1 MRPLNNFKKTLALLLLSLSITLQAESPSELQALSV
-16 LFTAS
+16 
-21 VFCSLSLDAN
+21 
-31 ILDKVNPLS
+31 
-40 IDQAMQHAIKTHPL
+40 DQAIQYAIKTHPL

-60 EYRAAKSELTA
+60 QYRAAKSELTA
-71 SRWSRFPALGAS
+71 SRWSRFPTVGAS
-83 AQESST
+83 ARENSFDQ
-89 EVKQE
+89 KQD

-101 IWVGGRINADID
+101 IWMGGRINADID
-113 LAKSKRDGALAGIA
+113 LAKSNRDGALSGIS
-127 EAQQTVMLETI
+127 EAQQSVMLETI

-153 AAKNVDEH
+153 ASLNVDEH
-161 QRLYEIIERRVDAA
+161 QRLYEIIERRVEAA

-182 MLAQARLQSARSAQI
+182 MLAQARLQSSRSAQI
-197 QAVSTKNISK
+197 QAASIKDISK
-207 ASLELTVGHVIDAVR
+207 ASLELTVGRVIDAVL
-222 VNNNPAP
+222 VNNNPEP
-229 LGFDLNQALV
+229 FGISLNEAV
-239 TGISVSPRISRIESE
+239 ATGIKVSPRIARIESE
-254 VKGFEANIKSAK
+254 IKGFEANIKSAK

-272 ISIGYEKRYNEP
+272 VSLGYEKRFNDP
-284 DPSPLN
+284 DSSR
-290 VDEETFVSVQF
+290 VDQEETFVSVQF
-301 QPGAGFAV
+301 QPGAGLAV

-345 TSVSFQLDPSKLLV
+345 ASVSFQLEPSKMLV
-359 EATNSV
+359 DATNSV

-403 YLTSLYRLRVLM
+403 YLTSIYRLRVLM

>member
-1 MRGLSVALKTCVKKI
+1 VSLKNCLKKI
-16 LFTAS
+16 LITAS
-21 VFCSLSLDAN
+21 LFSSFSLSAGNDDL
-31 ILDKVNPLS
+31 VSLS
-40 IDQAMQHAIKTHPL
+40 VDQAMQHAIKTHPL

-71 SRWSRFPALGAS
+71 SRWSRFPTVGAS

-89 EVKQE
+89 DVKQD

-101 IWVGGRINADID
+101 IWVGGRINAEID
-113 LAKSKRDGALAGIA
+113 LAKSRRDGALSGIA

-138 GLFFDYFKSE
+138 DLFFDYFSSE

-153 AAKNVDEH
+153 ANQNVDEH
-161 QRLYEIIERRVDAA
+161 QRLFEIIERRVLAE
-175 TSPDVDA
+175 TSPDVDT

-197 QAVSTKNISK
+197 QASSLRNIAK
-207 ASLELTVGHVIDAVR
+207 ASLELTVGHVIDSVR
-222 VNNNPAP
+222 VNNKPEP
-229 LGFDLNQALV
+229 LNIGLNEAV
-239 TGISVSPRISRIESE
+239 ATGISVSPRLARIQAE
-254 VKGFEANIKSAK
+254 VKGFDANIKSAK

-272 ISIGYEKRYNEP
+272 VSLGYEKRYNDP
-284 DPSPLN
+284 DPSRLD

-309 ASSISAAKQRKQSA
+309 ASSISAAKQRKLSA

-345 TSVSFQLDPSKLLV
+345 TSVSFQLAPSKMLV
-359 EATNSV
+359 DATSSV

-403 YLTSLYRLRVLM
+403 HLTSLYRLRVLM
-415 NEINPTILGVKL
+415 NEINPTVLGVKL